1 MNFHPSSEWLEQFA
15 AGSLSM
21 GQALC
26 VSVHVAQCAE
36 CRQAVAAMQVLGGVL
51 LESAGAV
58 PVADTLLD
66 DVFAVIDARSQAQI
80 AKPLV
85 AESAE
90 RMMSAAAANANM
102 PAQLRKLIPGG
113 YDALTWS
120 RLLPS
125 MQLAV
130 LDVGDDRCQI
140 SLQRVRPGGRI
151 AMHDHQGTEL
161 TLVLSGGFSDETGA
175 YQKGDFLV
183 REPSQRHEPI
193 AHRDQECICLAA
205 LTAPVRF
212 TGPLMRWVNP
222 FIRI

>member
-1 MNFHPSSEWLEQFA
+1 MNSHPSSEWLEQFA
-15 AGSLSM
+15 AGSLSI

-36 CRQAVAAMQVLGGVL
+36 CRRAVGAMQVLGGVL
-51 LESAGAV
+51 MESAGAV
-58 PVADTLLD
+58 PVSDTLLD
-66 DVFAVIDARSQAQI
+66 GVFAAIDAQPQAQVV
-80 AKPLV
+80 KPAQAV
-85 AESAE
+85 PVVP
-90 RMMSAAAANANM
+90 ANADM
-102 PAQLRKLIPGG
+102 PSQLRKLIPAG

-130 LDVGDDRCQI
+130 LDVGDDRCQV

-161 TLVLSGGFSDETGA
+161 TLVLRGGFSDESGA

-183 REPSQRHEPI
+183 REPNQRHQPI
-193 AHRDQECICLAA
+193 AHQDQECICLAA
-205 LTAPVRF
+205 LAAPVRF

-222 FIRI
+222 FLRI